1 MKLRTLA
8 FTMVASCSLFACAE
22 IGDKISDAL
31 PEVTL
36 GGKDGIPPVD
46 GSTKIAVPQDFKCG
60 TPIADPNKKYTITT
74 TGTQEKCTFTFD
86 QEVTALKASE
96 YASRPE
102 LKGAQLVKRVDMD
115 VNKLAINDDKGQ
127 KITPLDLN
135 GTAFGATILTME
147 DLARTPP
154 FTKSI
159 EGEPIDKLKSIVAN
173 KEDIVIPVQVVVVVS
188 MSPAPPAAIA
198 LDYDAQPN
206 LVFGF

>member
-8 FTMVASCSLFACAE
+8 FSMVAACSLFAC
-22 IGDKISDAL
+22 DQISSAL
-31 PEVTL
+31 PELTL
-36 GGKDGIPPVD
+36 GKEDGIPQVQ

-74 TGTQEKCTFTFD
+74 TGTQEECTFTFD
-86 QEVTALKASE
+86 QEVLALAASE
-96 YASRPE
+96 YAKRPE
-102 LKGAQLVKRVDMD
+102 LEGAQLVKRVDMD
-115 VNKLAINDDKGQ
+115 VTKLAINDDAGKPL
-127 KITPLDLN
+127 TPKDLV
-135 GTAFGATILTME
+135 GKAFGTTILTMA
-147 DLARTPP
+147 DLAKTPP

-159 EGEPIDKLKSIVAN
+159 EGEPIEALKSKVQN
-173 KEDIVIPVQVVVVVS
+173 KQDIIIPVQVVVVVN